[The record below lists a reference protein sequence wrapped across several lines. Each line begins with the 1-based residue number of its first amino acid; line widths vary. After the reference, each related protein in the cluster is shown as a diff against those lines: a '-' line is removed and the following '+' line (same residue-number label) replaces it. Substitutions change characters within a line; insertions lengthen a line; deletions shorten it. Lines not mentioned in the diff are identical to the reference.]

1 MSRKTAAFMSPQ
13 AAIAKGQENSKGWK
27 KNPMKLIYNF
37 DAHKKTASEGMFSNP
52 SSEIPDEM
60 WRAATP
66 MQRQADAVVLWAELT
81 GKHASNCGNHGPA
94 KPKKK
99 ATKTKTKLASYARS
113 AAVGAVLGGATGGG
127 TAAKYSKKDRKKKTL
142 RGAAAGAAIGAAA
155 GLTGAGI
162 RSALAGRV
170 ADQIKPGPR
179 PGTYAVPAGLLDKFV
194 AQNRAVKGLQGAGA
208 IGGGVL
214 AGRAAS
220 KKSSEKKASAKAQE
234 AILAAAK
241 NPALTGAAL
250 GAPVGALKEYLDN
263 RSRPGSVS
271 SREAKAVGA
280 LAAGKA
286 RKLSDK
292 EIRALKKSLARA
304 REEKKSVG
312 KQVLKGAVVG
322 AGAGAAFGAAHKAI
336 RKKR

>member
-1 MSRKTAAFMSPQ
+1 MSDWF
-13 AAIAKGQENSKGWK
+13 
-27 KNPMKLIYNF
+27 KNDP
-37 DAHKKTASEGMFSNP
+37 
-52 SSEIPDEM
+52 SEIPDEM

-99 ATKTKTKLASYARS
+99 ATKTK
-113 AAVGAVLGGATGGG
+113 V
-127 TAAKYSKKDRKKKTL
+127 
-142 RGAAAGAAIGAAA
+142 
-155 GLTGAGI
+155 
-162 RSALAGRV
+162 
-170 ADQIKPGPR
+170 
-179 PGTYAVPAGLLDKFV
+179 
-194 AQNRAVKGLQGAGA
+194 
-208 IGGGVL
+208 
-214 AGRAAS
+214 
-220 KKSSEKKASAKAQE
+220 ASAKAQE
-234 AILAAAK
+234 AILTAAK
-241 NPALTGAAL
+241 HPALVGAAI

-280 LAAGKA
+280 LAAGKY

-292 EIRALKKSLARA
+292 KIQALEKRLAKA